1 MAPKPKKST
10 KTKIKVKVIKGP
22 KLGMS
27 PGDLKAR
34 IGKSTIGEPQLPG
47 RLKKPRKPKIPKRGP
62 TKKPLKPNV
71 PKRPPT
77 SKFTPKR
84 PPKVRRGM

>member
-1 MAPKPKKST
+1 MAPKTKKST

-47 RLKKPRKPKIPKRGP
+47 RLKKPKRKKMPKQLLN
-62 TKKPLKPNV
+62 KKTV
-71 PKRPPT
+71 P
-77 SKFTPKR
+77 
-84 PPKVRRGM
+84 RGM

>member
-47 RLKKPRKPKIPKRGP
+47 RLKKPKKPNIPKRSP
-62 TKKPLKPNV
+62 TKKPKKPNL
-71 PKRPPT
+71 RPPT

-84 PPKVRRGM
+84 PPRVRRGM

>member
-1 MAPKPKKST
+1 MAPKTKKST

-47 RLKKPRKPKIPKRGP
+47 RLKKPKIPKRGP

>member
-47 RLKKPRKPKIPKRGP
+47 RLKKPKRKKMPKQLLN
-62 TKKPLKPNV
+62 KKTV
-71 PKRPPT
+71 P
-77 SKFTPKR
+77 
-84 PPKVRRGM
+84 RGM

>member
-1 MAPKPKKST
+1 MAPKPKKLT

-22 KLGMS
+22 KYGMS

-47 RLKKPRKPKIPKRGP
+47 RLKKPKKPNIPKRGP
-62 TKKPLKPNV
+62 TKK
-71 PKRPPT
+71 
-77 SKFTPKR
+77 FEPKR

>member
-1 MAPKPKKST
+1 MAPKTKKST

-34 IGKSTIGEPQLPG
+34 IGKSTIGEPQLPN
-47 RLKKPRKPKIPKRGP
+47 RLKKPKRKKMPKKLLNKKSIPR
-62 TKKPLKPNV
+62 
-71 PKRPPT
+71 
-77 SKFTPKR
+77 S
-84 PPKVRRGM
+84 